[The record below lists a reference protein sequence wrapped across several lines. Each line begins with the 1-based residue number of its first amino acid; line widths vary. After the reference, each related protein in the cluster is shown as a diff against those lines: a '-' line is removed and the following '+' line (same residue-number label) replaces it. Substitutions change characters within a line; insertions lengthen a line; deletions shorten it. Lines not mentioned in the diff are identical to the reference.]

1 MKTIR
6 TIGIDEMTNGDKIK
20 LRAELAGRA
29 MAALIQN
36 PTAMTRIEMAI
47 EINGKGSRSDKVA
60 ESAVIFADA
69 LMAELGIKGEE

>member
-1 MKTIR
+1 
-6 TIGIDEMTNGDKIK
+6 MTKGDREK
-20 LRAELAGRA
+20 LRAELAGKA

-47 EINGKGSRSDKVA
+47 EINGKGSRSDKIA

-69 LMAELGIKGEE
+69 LMKELGLDGE